1 MMSLSRRAQKIQ
13 PSPTLGISAQA
24 SKLREEGVDIA
35 DFGAGEPDFPT
46 PEPIKK
52 AGIEAIENNFT
63 GYTSASGMPELK
75 QAVVD
80 KFKQDQDLNYTTANV
95 TIGCGGK
102 HVLFNLFSA
111 LVDSGDQVILPAPYW
126 VSYPEQIRFF
136 GGQPKIVDTTKS
148 NFLPQPE
155 AVREKIDDNTRVL
168 LLNSPCNPSGAVYPP
183 SLLKDLAELCREEG
197 LVLIS
202 DEIYEKMIYD
212 GDEHV
217 SAAELVVNYQ
227 DYIVIVNGVSKAYSM
242 TGWRI
247 GYAAGPE
254 GIIEKVNNLMSH
266 STSNPCSISQKAA
279 LKALS
284 LDDSTI
290 TPMVKEFNQRRDNV
304 VKRLNEI
311 PGVDCKT
318 PGGAFYAFPDFNELI
333 EQKDDIRTDME
344 LATKLLNEAH
354 VAVVPGSP
362 FGAPGHLRLSYATSM
377 EVINKGLDRITD
389 WVR

>member
-1 MMSLSRRAQKIQ
+1 MSLSRRAQKIQ

-24 SKLREEGVDIA
+24 SELREQGVDIA

-46 PEPIKK
+46 PDPIKK

-75 QAVVD
+75 DAVVN
-80 KFKQDQDLNYTTANV
+80 KFKQNQGLDYSRSNV

-111 LVDSGDQVILPAPYW
+111 LVDRGDQVILPAPYW

-136 GGQPKIVDTTKS
+136 GGQPKIVDTTRS
-148 NFLPQPE
+148 DFLPQPE
-155 AVREKIDDNTRVL
+155 SVREKIDENTRVL
-168 LLNSPCNPSGAVYPP
+168 LVNSPCNPSGAVYPR
-183 SLLKDLAELCREEG
+183 SLLKELAELCREEG

-212 GDEHV
+212 GSKH
-217 SAAELVVNYQ
+217 SSPAELVDDYR

-254 GIIEKVNNLMSH
+254 GVIEKVNNLMSH

-284 LDDSTI
+284 IDDSI
-290 TPMVKEFNQRRDNV
+290 IQPMVEEFNRRRNKIV
-304 VKRLNEI
+304 GRLNEI
-311 PGVDCKT
+311 SGVNCKT
-318 PGGAFYAFPDFNELI
+318 PGGAFYAFPDFNQLI
-333 EQKDDIRTDME
+333 EQKDNVRTDME

-362 FGAPGHLRLSYATSM
+362 FGAPGYLRLSYATSM
-377 EVINKGLDRITD
+377 DVINEGLDRITD
-389 WVR
+389 WAG